1 MTGFLGTK
9 ATFAQDVS
17 FVGSILVAIATT
29 IGAYLAVRGYY
40 TAHRW
45 VQTGAVAANLILVFG
60 VMIPS
65 LLSVTP
71 DENLNLPT
79 AAFVAMP
86 AHEVVGTVA
95 MLFGVYVVL
104 VGNGWLPVRWRFI
117 NYKPFMRLA
126 FVLYLVATLVGVV
139 VYWLIHNLNW
149 LTTMW

>member
-17 FVGSILVAIATT
+17 LVGSILVAIAF
-29 IGAYLAVRGYY
+29 IVGAYLAVRGRY

-45 VQTGAVAANLILVFG
+45 VQTGAAVMNLALVFG

-65 LLSVTP
+65 LLAVTP
-71 DENLNLPT
+71 DENLTLPA

-104 VGNGWLPVRWRFI
+104 VGNGWLPARWRFPYSS
-117 NYKPFMRLA
+117 YKLLMRIA
-126 FVLYLVATLVGVV
+126 FALYLVATIVGVA
-139 VYWLIHNLNW
+139 VYVLIH
-149 LTTMW
+149 TP

>member
-1 MTGFLGTK
+1 MSGFLGTK

-17 FVGSILVAIATT
+17 LVGSILVAIAFTA
-29 IGAYLAVRGYY
+29 GAYLAVKGYY

-45 VQTGAVAANLILVFG
+45 LQTGAVAANLALVFG

-65 LLSVTP
+65 LLAVTP
-71 DENLNLPT
+71 DENLTLPA

-104 VGNGWLPVRWRFI
+104 VGHGWLPARWRFT
-117 NYKPFMRLA
+117 NYKPFMRIA
-126 FVLYLVATLVGVV
+126 FALYLVATVVGVA
-139 VYWLIHNLNW
+139 VYLLIH
-149 LTTMW
+149 T